1 MWAKTAGHGTGH
13 IQAAGQ
19 KSYQS
24 RGHES
29 AGLLQYDQGGSIT
42 LYGA

>member
-1 MWAKTAGHGTGH
+1 MWAEAGHGTGH
-13 IQAAGQ
+13 IQAGGQ

-29 AGLLQYDQGGSIT
+29 ASLLQYEGGSIT